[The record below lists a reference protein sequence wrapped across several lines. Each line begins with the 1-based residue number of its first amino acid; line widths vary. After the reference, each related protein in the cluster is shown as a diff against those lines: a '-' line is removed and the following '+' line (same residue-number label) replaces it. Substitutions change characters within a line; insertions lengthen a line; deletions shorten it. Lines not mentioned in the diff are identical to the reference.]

1 MRAVDEARRKRL
13 THAGDRRTAQP
24 KKSESAW
31 VQAGEY

>member
-1 MRAVDEARRKRL
+1 MRRAEKRL

-31 VQAGEY
+31 VQAGE